1 MQTKLLIKGKLVEG
15 EGAATPVLD
24 PATGEQ
30 VASVREASPA
40 QIQSAVDAATAA
52 FESFG
57 RTTPADR
64 AGMLLAVA
72 DAIEAHNDELAELES
87 LDCGKPFAAARDDE
101 MPLTI
106 DTFRFMAGAA
116 RTQTGSAAGEYVEGH
131 TSMIRKDPIG
141 PVASIAPWNYPLMMA
156 SWKLAAPL
164 AAGCPV
170 VLKPS
175 ELTPLATLRMAEIMN
190 GVLPAG
196 VVNVIHGAGPG
207 VGSALINNPGVE
219 GISITGSPAT
229 GMAAMKAASEQIR
242 HVHLELGGKAP
253 VIVFD
258 DADID
263 AVVETIRGGSFF
275 NAGQDCAQPCRIMV
289 QDGVFER
296 VVAETAAAVSS
307 IRLGT
312 QYDPETE
319 MGPLISAAQR
329 DRVAGFVDRARAGAD
344 IACGGTVPE
353 GKGFFY
359 SPTVVANVDND
370 AEIACQEVF
379 GPVVTISRF
388 SEADE
393 ALGIANASRYGLAS
407 SVWTRE
413 VGLAMR
419 MAAHLRYGFT
429 WVNTH
434 GVGTAEMP
442 WAAMKGSGT
451 GCDMSVYALEAYTAV
466 RHVMVAH

>member
-40 QIQSAVDAATAA
+40 QIQSAVDAATVA
-52 FESFG
+52 FDSFS
-57 RTTPADR
+57 RMTPADR

-190 GVLPAG
+190 EVLPAG
-196 VVNVIHGAGPG
+196 VVNVIHGAGPS

-307 IRLGT
+307 IQLGT
-312 QYDPETE
+312 QHDLKTE

-419 MAAHLRYGFT
+419 MAAQLRYGFT

>member
-1 MQTKLLIKGKLVEG
+1 
-15 EGAATPVLD
+15 
-24 PATGEQ
+24 
-30 VASVREASPA
+30 
-40 QIQSAVDAATAA
+40 
-52 FESFG
+52 
-57 RTTPADR
+57 
-64 AGMLLAVA
+64 
-72 DAIEAHNDELAELES
+72 
-87 LDCGKPFAAARDDE
+87 
-101 MPLTI
+101 
-106 DTFRFMAGAA
+106 
-116 RTQTGSAAGEYVEGH
+116 
-131 TSMIRKDPIG
+131 MIRKDPIG

-190 GVLPAG
+190 EVLPAG
-196 VVNVIHGAGPG
+196 VVNVIHGAGPS

-258 DADID
+258 DADIE

-289 QDGVFER
+289 QDGVFDR

-307 IRLGT
+307 IRLGS
-312 QYDPETE
+312 QHDPETE
-319 MGPLISAAQR
+319 MGPLISAAHR
-329 DRVAGFVDRARAGAD
+329 DCVAGFVDRAQASAE
-344 IACGGTVPE
+344 IACGGSAPDVD
-353 GKGFFY
+353 GFFY
-359 SPTVVANVDND
+359 EPTVVANVDTQP
-370 AEIACQEVF
+370 EIACDEVF

-388 SEADE
+388 TDADE
-393 ALGIANASRYGLAS
+393 ALRIANASPYGLAS
-407 SVWTRE
+407 SVWTRD
-413 VGLAMR
+413 VGRAMSMCAR
-419 MAAHLRYGFT
+419 LRYGFT

-434 GVGTAEMP
+434 GMASPEMP

-451 GCDMSVYALEAYTAV
+451 GCDMSVYALDAYTSV
-466 RHVMVAH
+466 RHVMIAHCMGMLEGKTALVTGGRQGLAAASPTGSPMKVRPLP